1 MIVFIIILIG
11 IGYGISYANARPVF
25 PKGTTLNGID
35 CSDLNAYDSREK
47 LIKEWKKNS
56 FEVRQ
61 NGSVIA
67 ILPLSNVVYDIDTE
81 INEQLKPNFFTY
93 VLRKLHF
100 KDKKIII
107 KMNIKA
113 TGKKFD
119 DIFNDINE
127 FNDKGS
133 VIKTRDAHI
142 NFNSP
147 SFEIV
152 KEVNG
157 NNIDKL
163 SIKQDILKKISNG
176 KFVLDFEKENF
187 YEKPKV
193 VSTNPILADE
203 QEFLI
208 NLDIMNITYKMPK
221 GDIDV
226 KTSDVLMMY
235 GITNENIVNKMKKVN
250 RNNLSSNRKNV
261 EKFVERLV
269 AKYDTRGKSRKF
281 KTHRGSNISIKTG
294 DYGYLIDKKSET
306 KKLINDLNNKRNVE
320 RKPCYYQVPYDKS
333 DKIGNSYVEI
343 DLSSQHLW
351 VYKKGKVML
360 STDIVTGNV
369 AGGYATPSG
378 VYYLKY
384 KQRDTT
390 LEGDNSDGSKYAS
403 PVSYWMP
410 FNGGIGMHD
419 ASWRKSFGG
428 SIYRYGGS
436 HGCVNMPPASA
447 AATFGIISEGYPVVV
462 HY

>member
-1 MIVFIIILIG
+1 MMIFIIILIG
-11 IGYGISYANARPVF
+11 IGYGISYANARPIF

-35 CSDLNAYDSREK
+35 CSNLNAYDAREK
-47 LIKEWKKNS
+47 LIKEWRKNS
-56 FEVRQ
+56 FEIRQ

-67 ILPLSNVVYDIDTE
+67 ILPLSNVMYDIDTE
-81 INEQLKPNFFTY
+81 INEQIKPDFFTY

-100 KDKKIII
+100 KDKKLKIS
-107 KMNIKA
+107 MNISQ

-119 DIFNDINE
+119 KAFMEIKE
-127 FNDKGS
+127 FNDKGN
-133 VIKTRDAHI
+133 VIKTKDAHI
-142 NFNSP
+142 NFDSP

-163 SIKQDILKKISNG
+163 AIKENILKKISNG
-176 KFVLDFEKENF
+176 KFELDFEKERF
-187 YEKPKV
+187 YEKSKV

-203 QEFLI
+203 QNFLI
-208 NLDIMNITYKMPK
+208 NLDIMNITYNMPN
-221 GDIDV
+221 GDVDI
-226 KTSDVLMMY
+226 KTSDILMMY
-235 GITNENIVNKMKKVN
+235 GITNKNIADMMNKVKRNTLLADKK
-250 RNNLSSNRKNV
+250 SV
-261 EKFVERLV
+261 EKFVENLAV
-269 AKYDTRGKSRKF
+269 KYDTRGKARKF
-281 KTHRGSNISIKTG
+281 KTHSGNKISIKTG
-294 DYGYLIDKKSET
+294 DYGYLIDKKAEA
-306 KKLINDLNNKRNVE
+306 KKLMSDLNNKKNVE

-360 STDIVTGNV
+360 STDVVTGDV

-428 SIYRYGGS
+428 SIYRYSGS